1 MDIIFDI
8 LLHPVTKIVAVA
20 IALLIIARYL
30 FRLLKP
36 LLIPPPINLADH
48 FPLEV
53 LDKINITLY
62 AFEISSHNSDSRK
75 MKDFLDEHEFLYQ
88 FKDIKSDENYREM
101 VEESRQKK
109 YPTLIIKSDQ
119 NPPRIITGFNKK
131 QMKQFLKD
139 IYSQYT
145 QIKNKYYKLS

>member
-8 LLHPVTKIVAVA
+8 LLHPVTKIAAIV
-20 IALLIIARYL
+20 IALLVIARYL
-30 FRLLKP
+30 FRFLKP

-53 LDKINITLY
+53 LDKISITLF
-62 AFEISSHNSDSRK
+62 AFEISPPNSDSRK

-109 YPTLIIKSDQ
+109 YPALIIKSD
-119 NPPRIITGFNKK
+119 NNSPRIIIGFNKK
-131 QMKQFLKD
+131 QMNQLLKD
-139 IYSQYT
+139 IFSQYT
-145 QIKNKYYKLS
+145 EIKNKYYKLS